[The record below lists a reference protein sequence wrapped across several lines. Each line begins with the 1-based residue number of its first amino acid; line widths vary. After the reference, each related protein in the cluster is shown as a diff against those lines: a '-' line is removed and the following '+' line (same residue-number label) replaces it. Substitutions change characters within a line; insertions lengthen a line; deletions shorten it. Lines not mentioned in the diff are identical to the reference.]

1 MNYVEDMNLKNT
13 SNFYKFMA
21 VTATAVVATAA
32 LAPQA
37 TAKTFPDVPSTHEF
51 APYIDA
57 LSDAGIING
66 KADGKF
72 YMSENVTRGQVAIM
86 LGRWLETNGYAAPED
101 WNLKQ
106 YFTDIPVDNITNN
119 NKDLVKY
126 AALVKSAG
134 VFTGSNGKLNASAN
148 INRQNM
154 SKVLNNAYELVN
166 GMDLIAISKSK
177 SQVKVNDLSKAL
189 TENRP
194 YIQALANLGITTVSN
209 YNPAGFVKRGQFAK
223 FLYLTSNVEPIN
235 NVAKVTAINETTIRV
250 QFDNGFQ
257 QDIQVNALKPN
268 VATEVTFKIDGET
281 YKRTVTYKK

>member
-1 MNYVEDMNLKNT
+1 MKRT
-13 SNFYKFMA
+13 SNFHKFLA
-21 VTATAVVATAA
+21 VAATTVVAVAA
-32 LAPQA
+32 VAPQA
-37 TAKTFPDVPSTHEF
+37 EAKTFPDVPATHEF

-72 YMSENVTRGQVAIM
+72 YMSDNVTRGQVAIM
-86 LGRWLETNGYAAPED
+86 LGRWLESNGYSAPED

-106 YFTDIPVDNITNN
+106 YFADVPVDNITNN

-126 AALVKSAG
+126 AALVKEAG
-134 VFTGSNGKLNASAN
+134 VFTGSNGKLTPGAN

-166 GMDLIAISKSK
+166 GIDLQTIAKMK
-177 SQVKVNDLSKAL
+177 KQVKVNDLSKAL
-189 TENRP
+189 SENRP

-209 YNPAGFVKRGQFAK
+209 YNPTSFVKRGQFAK
-223 FLYLTSNVEPIN
+223 FLYLTSNTEPVN
-235 NVAKVTAINETTIRV
+235 NIAKVTAINETTVRV

-257 QDIQVNALKPN
+257 QDIQVPKLTPN
-268 VATEVTFKIDGET
+268 VSTEVSFPIDGKT
-281 YKRTVTYKK
+281 HKYTVIFKK